1 MRTSTKQKEVVVT
14 TWSINGGFVVV
25 TYMRPT
31 KDVTQGA
38 TQGVTNRDWTNE
50 CPR

>member
-1 MRTSTKQKEVVVT
+1 MKQKVVVP

-31 KDVTQGA
+31 KDVTQSVTKDVTKDGA
-38 TQGVTNRDWTNE
+38 KDGKLDE
-50 CPR
+50 